1 MPESPPLSY
10 QTLRRR
16 APEPLEEAVE
26 KAVRDLL
33 EFNLRAY
40 ECLHDLTV
48 TRADVGT
55 DLELPAVVV
64 RAARLR
70 ESIPTGDVYEVEVT
84 VSAMT
89 LMDKLND
96 SDPEPSEYTDRLWS
110 ALVAVLED
118 PQFFLVLSDSRSSVR
133 WHGIVRSN
141 AMEFSREERHAVR
154 SLRFSVHASRLYTE

>member
-10 QTLRRR
+10 QTIKRR

-26 KAVRDLL
+26 KAVVDMLA
-33 EFNLRAY
+33 FNLRAY
-40 ECLHDLTV
+40 QLQEVAV
-48 TRADVGT
+48 TRSDVGT

-70 ESIPTGDVYEVEVT
+70 ESIPAHDVYELQVA

-96 SDPEPSEYTDRLWS
+96 SDPSPEEFTDRLWS

-118 PQFFLVLSDSRSSVR
+118 PRLFDVLADSRSSVR
-133 WHGIVRSN
+133 WHGLVRQSG
-141 AMEFSREERHAVR
+141 MEFSRQERHAIR
-154 SLRFSVHASRLYTE
+154 TLRFNVHVSRLA

>member
-1 MPESPPLSY
+1 MPESPPLTY

-33 EFNLRAY
+33 AFNLRAY
-40 ECLHDLTV
+40 DGLDGLTV

-70 ESIPTGDVYEVEVT
+70 ESIPTGDVYELEVI

-96 SDPEPSEYTDRLWS
+96 TDPDPAEYTDRLWS

-118 PQFFLVLSDSRSSVR
+118 PQFFSVLSDSRSSVR
-133 WHGIVRSN
+133 WHGIVRNN
-141 AMEFSREERHAVR
+141 AMEFSREDRHATR
-154 SLRFSVHASRLYTE
+154 TLRFSVHVSRLA

>member
-1 MPESPPLSY
+1 MPESPPLNY
-10 QTLRRR
+10 QTIQRR

-26 KAVRDLL
+26 KAVADMIN
-33 EFNLRAY
+33 FNLRAY
-40 ECLHDLTV
+40 QLSEVNV

-70 ESIPTGDVYEVEVT
+70 ESIPTGDVYEVQVA

-96 SDPEPSEYTDRLWS
+96 SDPSPEEYTDRLWS
-110 ALVAVLED
+110 ALVAMMED
-118 PQFFLVLSDSRSSVR
+118 PQLLLVLKDSRSSVTF
-133 WHGIVRSN
+133 HGLVRQSG
-141 AMEFSREERHAVR
+141 MEFSRQDRHAVR
-154 SLRFSVHASRLYTE
+154 GLRFNVHVSRLA

>member
-16 APEPLEEAVE
+16 APESLEEAVE
-26 KAVRDLL
+26 KAVTDLL
-33 EFNLRAY
+33 SFNLRAY
-40 ECLHDLTV
+40 SGLSNLAV

-64 RAARLR
+64 RASRLC
-70 ESIPTGDVYEVEVT
+70 ESIPTGDVYEVEVA

-96 SDPEPSEYTDRLWS
+96 SDPAPSEYTDQLWS
-110 ALVAVLED
+110 AVVAVVED
-118 PQFFLVLSDSRSSVR
+118 PSFFTVLSDSRASVR
-133 WHGIVRSN
+133 WHGIVRQGT
-141 AMEFSREERHAVR
+141 MEFSREERHAVR
-154 SLRFSVHASRLYTE
+154 TMRFAVHVSRLYVE

>member
-1 MPESPPLSY
+1 MPESSPLEY
-10 QTLRRR
+10 QSIQRR

-26 KAVRDLL
+26 KAVVDMID
-33 EFNLRAY
+33 FNLRAY
-40 ECLHDLTV
+40 GCGEVAV

-70 ESIPTGDVYEVEVT
+70 ESIPTGDVYEMQVA

-96 SDPEPSEYTDRLWS
+96 SDPTPEEYTDRLWS
-110 ALVAVLED
+110 NLVAILED
-118 PQFFLVLSDSRSSVR
+118 PQLLLVLQDSRSSVT
-133 WHGIVRSN
+133 WHGLTRQSG
-141 AMEFSREERHAVR
+141 MEFSRQDRHSAR
-154 SLRFSVHASRLYTE
+154 TLRFNVHVSRLA

>member
-1 MPESPPLSY
+1 MPESPPLNY
-10 QTLRRR
+10 QTIQRR

-26 KAVRDLL
+26 KAVADMID
-33 EFNLRAY
+33 FNLRAY
-40 ECLHDLTV
+40 QLSEVNV

-70 ESIPTGDVYEVEVT
+70 ESIPTGDVYEVQVA

-96 SDPEPSEYTDRLWS
+96 SDPSPEEYTDRLWS
-110 ALVAVLED
+110 ALVAMMED
-118 PQFFLVLSDSRSSVR
+118 PQLLLVLKDSRSSVTF
-133 WHGIVRSN
+133 HGLVRQSG
-141 AMEFSREERHAVR
+141 MEFSRQDRHAVR
-154 SLRFSVHASRLYTE
+154 GLRFNVHVSRLA

>member
-1 MPESPPLSY
+1 MPESPSISY
-10 QTLRRR
+10 QSIKRR

-26 KAVRDLL
+26 RAVVDMLS
-33 EFNLRAY
+33 FNLRAY
-40 ECLHDLTV
+40 DLSEVAV

-64 RAARLR
+64 RAVRQR
-70 ESIPTGDVYEVEVT
+70 ESIPAGDVYEMQVS

-96 SDPEPSEYTDRLWS
+96 SDPTPEEYTDRLWS

-118 PQFFLVLSDSRSSVR
+118 PQMLAVLSDSRNSVR
-133 WHGIVRSN
+133 WHGLVRGKAVTVAREDRHTARTIV
-141 AMEFSREERHAVR
+141 FT
-154 SLRFSVHASRLYTE
+154 VHVSRLA

>member
-1 MPESPPLSY
+1 MPESPPLNY
-10 QTLRRR
+10 QTIQRR

-26 KAVRDLL
+26 KAVADMID
-33 EFNLRAY
+33 FNLRAY
-40 ECLHDLTV
+40 QLSEVNV

-70 ESIPTGDVYEVEVT
+70 ESIPTGDVYEVQVA

-96 SDPEPSEYTDRLWS
+96 SDPSPEEYTDRLWS
-110 ALVAVLED
+110 ALVAMMED
-118 PQFFLVLSDSRSSVR
+118 PQLLLVLKDSRSSVTF
-133 WHGIVRSN
+133 HGLVRQSG
-141 AMEFSREERHAVR
+141 MEFSRQDRHAVR
-154 SLRFSVHASRLYTE
+154 GLRFNVHVSRLV

>member
-1 MPESPPLSY
+1 MPESPPLEY
-10 QTLRRR
+10 QSIQRR

-26 KAVRDLL
+26 KAVVDMID
-33 EFNLRAY
+33 FNLRAY
-40 ECLHDLTV
+40 GCGEVAV

-70 ESIPTGDVYEVEVT
+70 ESIPTGDVYEVQVS

-96 SDPEPSEYTDRLWS
+96 SDPIPEEYTDRLWS
-110 ALVAVLED
+110 NLVAVLED
-118 PQFFLVLSDSRSSVR
+118 PQLLLVLQGSRSSVT
-133 WHGIVRSN
+133 WHGLTRQSG
-141 AMEFSREERHAVR
+141 MEFSRQDRHSIR
-154 SLRFSVHASRLYTE
+154 TLRFSVHVSRLA